1 MAVFSD
7 LVVNGLLQARTF
19 VGALTKALG
28 INLAGPNVQAATLV
42 TGTQHVTLPEWSSA
56 GGPAAF
62 SLSGAAGATVSG
74 FSSRDLLEYAVL
86 GCLIAIV
93 NIGSE
98 LLATAASDPT
108 SPPGFQISAVVS
120 IDPGKALLFI
130 YALVGTD
137 PTVRANYQW
146 VPFYPATS

>member
-1 MAVFSD
+1 MVQWTISSD
-7 LVVNGLLQARTF
+7 ERRE
-19 VGALTKALG
+19 LG
-28 INLAGPNVQAATLV
+28 RAAGIQRFRL
-42 TGTQHVTLPEWSSA
+42 
-56 GGPAAF
+56 
-62 SLSGAAGATVSG
+62 LSGAAGATVSG